1 MKINTNVNVKNIS
14 SSNKFKNIR
23 SSYDDSDTR
32 GGRQG
37 RTAGQK
43 VGIAIGAIAAISV
56 TGSIIDCVMLPS
68 STYSSD
74 ESF

>member
-1 MKINTNVNVKNIS
+1 MKTSTNFNS
-14 SSNKFKNIR
+14 KNIR
-23 SSYDDSDTR
+23 SNRNCKTIKASYDDSDTR
-32 GGRQG
+32 RGKQG

-56 TGSIIDCVMLPS
+56 TGTIIDGAMLPS

-74 ESF
+74 EF